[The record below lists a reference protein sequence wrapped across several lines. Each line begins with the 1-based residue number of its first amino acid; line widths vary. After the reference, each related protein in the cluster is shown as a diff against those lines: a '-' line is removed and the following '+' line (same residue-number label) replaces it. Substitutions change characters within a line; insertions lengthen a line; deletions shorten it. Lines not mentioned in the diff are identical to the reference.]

1 MTRMGL
7 DKLEKMQMT
16 KCNLIQIVE
25 LRVSSYQ
32 SAESTVYANVVA
44 QISIKERNNHAIY
57 KKYDSAAGHS
67 YFYR

>member
-1 MTRMGL
+1 MGL
-7 DKLEKMQMT
+7 DKLEKMQMMM
-16 KCNLIQIVE
+16 CNLTQIAE

-32 SAESTVYANVVA
+32 SAEGTVYANVVV

-57 KKYDSAAGHS
+57 KKYDPAAGHS